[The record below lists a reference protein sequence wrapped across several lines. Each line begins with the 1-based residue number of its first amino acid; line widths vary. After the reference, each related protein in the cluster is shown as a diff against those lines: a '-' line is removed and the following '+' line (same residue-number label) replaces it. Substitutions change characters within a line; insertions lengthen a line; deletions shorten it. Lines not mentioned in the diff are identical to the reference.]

1 MSQLVRHV
9 LAGSDDVRRQT
20 LATQAALLRQ
30 RLDGDVWPGATLGAI
45 STMAFDTAAIR
56 AALDPNDPVILD
68 DLECC
73 GCAAAAAFLAAT
85 APGHGPIEAPGP
97 GLRRVQVDRDRF
109 DRGKLRG
116 QLHWRTG
123 MLAAAAARHH
133 EAIAVLAS
141 IQPHDLRDLS
151 PAAPSWFAS
160 EAAALTAT
168 FRRDADASDW
178 LVAAMRAA
186 DPDRVDPVSRDY
198 VRLLVGAELELG
210 LRVVE
215 RDGAGFGIALAQ
227 ALGGHHHYYGQGDA
241 KGGVHGQLALAPL
254 AMACLAR
261 DLGVGLSI
269 AITTDYVPAW
279 IIDNTGALH
288 G

>member
-1 MSQLVRHV
+1 MR
-9 LAGSDDVRRQT
+9 A
-20 LATQAALLRQ
+20 
-30 RLDGDVWPGATLGAI
+30 DGPFGATGTRLLGA
-45 STMAFDTAAIR
+45 DVDR
-56 AALDPNDPVILD
+56 DALDPNEPVRLVD
-68 DLECC
+68 WRC
-73 GCAAAAAFLAAT
+73 G
-85 APGHGPIEAPGP
+85 
-97 GLRRVQVDRDRF
+97 RR
-109 DRGKLRG
+109 
-116 QLHWRTG
+116 
-123 MLAAAAARHH
+123 AAAAARHH

-269 AITTDYVPAW
+269 AITTDYVPEW